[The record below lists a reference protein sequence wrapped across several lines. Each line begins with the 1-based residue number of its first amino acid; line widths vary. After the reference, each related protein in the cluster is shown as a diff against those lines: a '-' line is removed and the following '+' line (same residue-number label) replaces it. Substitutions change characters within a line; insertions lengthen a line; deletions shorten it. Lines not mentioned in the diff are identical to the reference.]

1 MTDETRTPAPDDEKL
16 GELLRRHAA
25 LYNEP
30 PATPREAL
38 WARIEAERRK
48 AGGGQGE
55 DGRGQ
60 VIPLAPRRWWLGT
73 LAVAAVLAL
82 GIALG
87 RISMR
92 QEEER
97 QGATGPPVA
106 SVETPGEKEPETGAV
121 EQPAV
126 EPRATTPGEMAAA
139 PDAATEPAGPTP
151 AEQAPER
158 EPEPAPRQV
167 APERVPPRQLAT
179 APEAGPAR
187 TPDASPTDLYR
198 LASQQM
204 LGQAEALLIQ
214 YRTDRAADRMDPAIG
229 RWARDVLSSTRLL
242 LDSPAADDPGMR
254 DLLEDL
260 ELVLAQIVQR
270 TGQADPLNDQ
280 MIDQTIE
287 DRDLLPRL
295 RGAIPV
301 GVGAI

>member
-38 WARIEAERRK
+38 WARIETERRK
-48 AGGGQGE
+48 SGGGQGE

-87 RISMR
+87 RMSMR
-92 QEEER
+92 QEAER

-106 SVETPGEKEPETGAV
+106 SVETPGEKEPETGAG

-126 EPRATTPGEMAAA
+126 EPEATTPAAGEMAAA
-139 PDAATEPAGPTP
+139 PDAAPET
-151 AEQAPER
+151 EQAER
-158 EPEPAPRQV
+158 ETERPAPRQV
-167 APERVPPRQLAT
+167 APERTAPRQLAS
-179 APEAGPAR
+179 APEAGPAQM
-187 TPDASPTDLYR
+187 PEASPTDLYR

-229 RWARDVLSSTRLL
+229 RWARDVLTSTRLL

-295 RGAIPV
+295 RGAIPA